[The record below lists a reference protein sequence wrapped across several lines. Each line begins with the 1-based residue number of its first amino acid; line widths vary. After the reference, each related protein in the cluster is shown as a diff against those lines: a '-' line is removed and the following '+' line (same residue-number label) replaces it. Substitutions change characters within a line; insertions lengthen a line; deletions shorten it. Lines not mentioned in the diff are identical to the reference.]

1 MLGAALSVD
10 LTPVEVKEIVCTR
23 PLPYVG
29 TAKVFDF
36 IHATND
42 VLVDRGVELPLPG

>member
-1 MLGAALSVD
+1 MLGAALSVGV
-10 LTPVEVKEIVCTR
+10 TPVEVKEIVYQAAALCR
-23 PLPYVG
+23 HGKSL
-29 TAKVFDF
+29 